1 MLLPALG
8 SHLKRLSLC
17 AFPPTGADAIPR
29 IQGGKTTPSSRPRGK
44 PLEEPQAWFI
54 HWENHEL
61 VRPHVHEGN
70 HWKSVCIR
78 SSSVASSH
86 RRTGNERMRHD
97 RKRKGKG
104 RLWRPLGA
112 SSNKGEHTLGQVSK
126 GEDGRKTGDVGE
138 RDRGGVLWQVRQH
151 ARHDAGMTN
160 HF

>member
-8 SHLKRLSLC
+8 SHLKRLAC
-17 AFPPTGADAIPR
+17 AE
-29 IQGGKTTPSSRPRGK
+29 QTPSHASKAGRRHHPRVPRGK

-86 RRTGNERMRHD
+86 RRTGNERLRHD

-126 GEDGRKTGDVGE
+126 GEDARKTGDVGE